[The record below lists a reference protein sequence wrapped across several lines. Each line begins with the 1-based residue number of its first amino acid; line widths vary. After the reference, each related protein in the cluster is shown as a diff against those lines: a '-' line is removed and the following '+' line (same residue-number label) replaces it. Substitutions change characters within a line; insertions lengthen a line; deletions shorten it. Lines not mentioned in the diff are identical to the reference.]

1 MADKKVG
8 TGTGKKTQA
17 GRDVYKTPE
26 GEMVSEKSTTFKY
39 KGMWINI
46 PSIHNGHKYDD
57 ATLKLMLEA
66 EIIKPTSSHKS
77 REDAEQAARK
87 RSDNLKF
94 NKGGTAMKDQMS
106 FFEDGG
112 LKDEGGMVDEVS
124 GNEVPSGST
133 RKEVR
138 DDISANISEGEFI
151 FPADVVRYLG
161 LEKLMQ
167 MRQMAKMGLKEM
179 EAMGQMGNSDEA
191 TMPDDLPFGMADLII
206 VEGED
211 DSEENNFAVGGIQW
225 PVSPADVPIE
235 TKVYINEAGN
245 KINIRFQGDKPLDT
259 IPDGYVL
266 FTEQVPV
273 VQDATPVVQSDNDS
287 DDPAP
292 KNPFVEA
299 GSWSDAPLDM
309 YITELKKITG
319 PTSSVVTGVAAAL
332 GGPLIGAAMYLGT
345 KLNKKQ
351 ALATIDQRI
360 EQAKKTTV
368 PGQVKFLREA
378 KAQLEGKTD
387 TKTKGVIPT
396 IIDAITGSL
405 GLTNEQANAAKTTA
419 VKVEDTITKPKPSSD
434 GLTSLSSDEDSDAVT
449 PEDKTEAITLEDKTE
464 AADIFS
470 QTEEVIN
477 NVNANLESI
486 RGPDDII
493 SNLVDSV
500 TSEEEMPST
509 LANKR
514 ISTLQPPTPVATPVV
529 APEVRTTTSTLATDP
544 VGFAG
549 YAGRQQSY
557 VSDQQ
562 KEINRMLAK
571 AEEQL
576 ARSVREQ
583 QKGPLEIFGDAIGFN
598 DTDLPI
604 AGTDKDVRTAAQKR
618 DDLPPSITSTSSTT
632 PTTATTTAPTTVRAS
647 SDRDDRS
654 SFAETMAANK
664 SAGAKA
670 RKSFDKY
677 VSDPTNSKAIA
688 DNAAAVSRTKQSI
701 ENLERGIKTGF
712 KRGGLAARK

>member
-1 MADKKVG
+1 
-8 TGTGKKTQA
+8 
-17 GRDVYKTPE
+17 
-26 GEMVSEKSTTFKY
+26 
-39 KGMWINI
+39 
-46 PSIHNGHKYDD
+46 
-57 ATLKLMLEA
+57 
-66 EIIKPTSSHKS
+66 
-77 REDAEQAARK
+77 
-87 RSDNLKF
+87 
-94 NKGGTAMKDQMS
+94 MS

-112 LKDEGGMVDEVS
+112 LKDEGGMVDKIS

-138 DDISANISEGEFI
+138 DDIPANISEGEFI
-151 FPADVVRYLG
+151 FPADVVRFIG

-225 PVSPADVPIE
+225 PVTPMDQPII
-235 TKVYINEAGN
+235 TKVYVNAAGD

-259 IPDGYVL
+259 IPEGYVL

-273 VQDATPVVQSDNDS
+273 VQAATPVVQSDNDS

-419 VKVEDTITKPKPSSD
+419 VKVEDTITRPKPRPD
-434 GLTSLSSDEDSDAVT
+434 GLTPPSSDEDPDAVT
-449 PEDKTEAITLEDKTE
+449 PEDKTEA
-464 AADIFS
+464 ADLFP
-470 QTEEVIN
+470 QTVEVIN
-477 NVNANLESI
+477 NINANLESL

-493 SNLVDSV
+493 SNLVNSV

-514 ISTLQPPTPVATPVV
+514 VSTLQPPTPVV
-529 APEVRTTTSTLATDP
+529 APEVRTTPSTLATDP

-583 QKGPLEIFGDAIGFN
+583 QKGPLEIFGDAIGVN

-604 AGTDKDVRTAAQKR
+604 AGTDKDVRAAAQKR
-618 DDLPPSITSTSSTT
+618 NDLPPSITSTSSTT
-632 PTTATTTAPTTVRAS
+632 PTTATTTAPTTATTTAPTTVRAS